1 MQYRYRAIDEKGRTI
16 RGKLEAVNPVDL
28 ETRLTRLGLYLI
40 EATPISSRS
49 SLFSSNRIKRS
60 DLITFCFHLEQLT
73 RAGVSLIEGLVDLRD
88 GIDHPH
94 FREIVANLIEDIEG
108 GLQLSQAMA
117 KHPSVFDTVF
127 CSLIQ
132 AGEETGRLPDVL
144 KNLVETLKWQDELAS
159 QTKKIIM
166 YPAFTGIV
174 VTGVI
179 FFLMIYLVPK
189 LINFIKAMQETLPWN
204 TRLLIFISDIFVAY
218 WWLILSSP
226 ILIALCMQVWKRV
239 DPEYQYKVDLLKIRL
254 PFIGT
259 ILEKIVLAR
268 FSNYFALMYD
278 AGITI
283 LDGLRTLEGVIG
295 NVVLE
300 RGLHEARAQIT
311 EGQSVSSSFER
322 IRLFPPLVVR
332 MLKVGEN
339 TGALDNA
346 LHNVSYFYNRD
357 VKESIEK
364 VQALIE
370 PIMTVLLGLILGFV
384 MLSVL
389 GPIYDLLT
397 KLKT

>member
-1 MQYRYRAIDEKGRTI
+1 MQYKYRAISEKGRTA
-16 RGKLEAVNPVDL
+16 RGKLEATNLVDL
-28 ETRLTRLGLYLI
+28 ETRLTRIGLYMI
-40 EATPISSRS
+40 DAAPIASQSALFGSRQI
-49 SLFSSNRIKRS
+49 RRR

-73 RAGVSLIEGLVDLRD
+73 RAGVSLIEGLIDLRD
-88 GIDHPH
+88 GLDHPH
-94 FREIVANLIEDIEG
+94 FREVVANLIEDIEG

-117 KHPSVFDTVF
+117 KHPQVFDTVF

-174 VTGVI
+174 VGGVI

-226 ILIALCMQVWKRV
+226 IIIAIGMVVWKRL
-239 DPEYQYKVDLLKIRL
+239 DPEYQYKVDLMKIRM
-254 PFIGT
+254 PFIGSV
-259 ILEKIVLAR
+259 LEKIVLAR

-283 LDGLRTLEGVIG
+283 LDGLKTLEGVIG

-300 RGLHEARAQIT
+300 RGLREARAQIT
-311 EGQSVSSSFER
+311 EGQSVSASFER

-332 MLKVGEN
+332 MLRVGEN

-370 PIMTVLLGLILGFV
+370 PTMTVLLGLILGFV